1 MENLTDFIFI
11 LVSTLILFVSF
22 LSMLNSYNKHNVFID
37 LKNYSVF
44 SNSCSVIS
52 LQFITQ

>member
-1 MENLTDFIFI
+1 MENLTDFIFM

-22 LSMLNSYNKHNVFID
+22 LSMLNSCNKHNVFID

-44 SNSCSVIS
+44 SNSYSVIS